1 MNNAPSPV
9 AANPGGRPQAARF
22 PFRSPFLVM
31 ALEWRLAG
39 RRRRLLVLN
48 VAIPLLLTGALALGA
63 APPHHAAAVTT
74 VLFALFGT
82 FGAAITLLRDG
93 QAGLIARLRQTAI
106 APHSILLQK
115 TLAGAVLDTAQLA
128 PALAV
133 LALAGA
139 PGRFP
144 AAAAVLAASLLL
156 ANAIGAWL
164 AAIARSV
171 AEGALFA
178 AVATLLLLHGSGVF
192 RTPAPAS
199 LAAGIETV
207 APFRA
212 LHESLLGLAG
222 APSSPGGGAI
232 LALLVAVLST
242 LAITGAA
249 AAALLDALSRP
260 ERD

>member
-1 MNNAPSPV
+1 
-9 AANPGGRPQAARF
+9 
-22 PFRSPFLVM
+22 
-31 ALEWRLAG
+31 
-39 RRRRLLVLN
+39 
-48 VAIPLLLTGALALGA
+48 
-63 APPHHAAAVTT
+63 
-74 VLFALFGT
+74 
-82 FGAAITLLRDG
+82 
-93 QAGLIARLRQTAI
+93 
-106 APHSILLQK
+106 
-115 TLAGAVLDTAQLA
+115 VLDTAQLA